1 MTAKEFIETL
11 ALFKNEKELNKA
23 EKFFKGNDGITKSFG
38 TKFGD
43 VFSTAKEFSEL
54 SLADIT
60 KLLARDLSEVT
71 IGAVRL

>member
-38 TKFGD
+38 TKFGP
-43 VFSTAKEFSEL
+43 
-54 SLADIT
+54 
-60 KLLARDLSEVT
+60 
-71 IGAVRL
+71 